1 LAILNVENDTKSSKL
16 GDFNS
21 FLLLD
26 VNNKSKKKDILDEEI
41 RVTALRF
48 ITINKMRSRLLD
60 WEIEALETTLEYER
74 NQRTQK
80 ALNPE

>member
-1 LAILNVENDTKSSKL
+1 MAILSANNSSQGSKL

-74 NQRTQK
+74 NLRTQK